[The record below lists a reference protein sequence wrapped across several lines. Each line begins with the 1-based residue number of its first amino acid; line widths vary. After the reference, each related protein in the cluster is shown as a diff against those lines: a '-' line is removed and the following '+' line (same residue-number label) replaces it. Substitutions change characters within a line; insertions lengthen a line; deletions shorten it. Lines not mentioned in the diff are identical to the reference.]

1 MTNAPC
7 PICKLNASD
16 VRVWDYGER
25 LTLDCARCGKFT
37 ITRSAATVAER
48 SRIGPKLS
56 AWIRDR
62 TEAGVSVPEI
72 NTQNLNEI
80 ETALPSYRVSD
91 KQLLLLRA
99 VERKTA
105 YPGQSV
111 GIVPAFDFPLAW
123 AEREEELRYLLSNLL
138 DQGLIRS
145 SEGSPQEQTY
155 ECVLTSSGWQFLD
168 AHARP
173 SIISN
178 QAFIAMSFAP
188 ELLVAW
194 TEGIAPAVRKAGY
207 QPYRVDAQP
216 HVDRID
222 TKIMAEIKNSRF
234 VVADVTLQRPG
245 VYFEAGYA
253 LGLGIPV
260 FWCVRKDDLPNVHF
274 DTRQYNHVIWEAPS
288 DLAEQLQAFISVVI
302 GPGSTAT

>member
-1 MTNAPC
+1 M
-7 PICKLNASD
+7 S
-16 VRVWDYGER
+16 
-25 LTLDCARCGKFT
+25 
-37 ITRSAATVAER
+37 
-48 SRIGPKLS
+48 
-56 AWIRDR
+56 
-62 TEAGVSVPEI
+62 
-72 NTQNLNEI
+72 EI
-80 ETALPSYRVSD
+80 ETALPTYRVSE

-99 VERKTA
+99 IERKTS

-111 GIVPAFDFPLAW
+111 GIVPSFDFPLAW
-123 AEREEELRYLLSNLL
+123 AEREEELSYLLSNLL
-138 DQGLIRS
+138 EQGLIRS
-145 SEGSPQEQTY
+145 AEGSPHEQTY
-155 ECVLTSSGWQFLD
+155 GCVLTATGWQFLD

-178 QAFIAMSFAP
+178 QVFIAMSFAP
-188 ELLVAW
+188 ELLAAW
-194 TEGIAPAVRKAGY
+194 TEGIGPAVRRAGY

-222 TKIMAEIKNSRF
+222 TKIMSEIKNSRF

-253 LGLGIPV
+253 MGLGIPV
-260 FWCVRKDDLPNVHF
+260 FWCVRKDDLPNIHF

-288 DLAEQLQAFISVVI
+288 DLAEQLHAFFSVVV